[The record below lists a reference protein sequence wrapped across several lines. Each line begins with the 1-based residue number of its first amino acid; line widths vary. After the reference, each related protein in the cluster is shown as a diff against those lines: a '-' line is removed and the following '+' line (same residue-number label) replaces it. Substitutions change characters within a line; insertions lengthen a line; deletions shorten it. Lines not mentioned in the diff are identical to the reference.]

1 MSFVSQWTAI
11 ADELPPDWS
20 NAQLLVTVEQDGG
33 ADRAAALLGPLNPG
47 RSGRQIRLFCV
58 RRGHGVTPEA
68 LERGLVRLDRER
80 LLGRLELA
88 GSGRAE
94 AAPARAPTPTLAADW
109 DAALETLPPD
119 WSDMY
124 AELELTSSDHLERVA
139 LLTSPLNPKRF
150 DGGKPGFRFRV
161 ARLSGY
167 GVSPAMARRSLERV
181 DEEQIPGA
189 LSVLRVLSDTDNVK
203 TQGPV
208 WRVGGAAV

>member
-11 ADELPPDWS
+11 ADGLPPDWS
-20 NAQLLVTVEQDGG
+20 DAQLLVTVEQDGG

-47 RSGRQIRLFCV
+47 RSGRQIRLFCA
-58 RRGHGVTPEA
+58 RSGHGVTPEA

-94 AAPARAPTPTLAADW
+94 ATPVPAPMPTLAADW
-109 DAALETLPPD
+109 DAALETMPPD

-139 LLTSPLNPKRF
+139 PLTRARRPRTDPR
-150 DGGKPGFRFRV
+150 RV
-161 ARLSGY
+161 ERPPRALRHGQRQDARARL
-167 GVSPAMARRSLERV
+167 ARRWGGGLMP
-181 DEEQIPGA
+181 D
-189 LSVLRVLSDTDNVK
+189 
-203 TQGPV
+203 PV
-208 WRVGGAAV
+208 SW